1 MTKTRLASL
10 LLAAGF
16 LLTGCAQIESRYAAF
31 FGEEPA
37 VEEAAP
43 AVEEAAPAALEKTAV
58 RAPIVIETRRPVLSQ
73 RFKVFQTLD
82 KGALA
87 NLCRPGD
94 TDRCHGMIVY
104 LEGNVDPMLYD
115 EKSVFVT
122 NPVVTSTWKYVDR
135 DGLKRTVPVVSDR
148 RFHEGETF
156 EPLQ

>member
-1 MTKTRLASL
+1 MTETRLASL

-31 FGEEPA
+31 FGEESA

-43 AVEEAAPAALEKTAV
+43 AVTTPADLEKSAV
-58 RAPIVIETRRPVLSQ
+58 RAPIVIETRRPLLSQ

-94 TDRCHGMIVY
+94 TDRCLGMIVY
-104 LEGNVDPMLYD
+104 LEANVDPMLYD
-115 EKSVFVT
+115 EKNVFVT
-122 NPVVTSTWKYVDR
+122 NPVVTSTRKYVDR

>member
-37 VEEAAP
+37 VEEA
-43 AVEEAAPAALEKTAV
+43 VPAALEKTAV

-94 TDRCHGMIVY
+94 TDRCLGMIVY

-115 EKSVFVT
+115 EKSVSVT